1 VKEIEMRMFLTP
13 VVAVF
18 AFAAVLAAGLTSCG
32 PGSTP
37 EDFEWTTIDEY
48 YTPAN
53 YIEEFIKADAE
64 QKEILPVYLRSYG
77 KDPAILKRFRGTNF
91 ARPNE
96 AALNMAFRGLGDWL
110 LVDLK
115 YKNEK
120 DQDVQRTV
128 LYVEIG
134 GSWRVGDSGTLLK

>member
-1 VKEIEMRMFLTP
+1 MRRILTQGAT
-13 VVAVF
+13 VV

-32 PGSTP
+32 RGSSP

-53 YIEEFIKADAE
+53 YIEEFIKNDAE
-64 QKEILPVYLRSYG
+64 QKGILPVYIRSYG
-77 KDPAILKRFRGTNF
+77 RDPAMLKRFRGTNF

-96 AALNMAFRGLGDWL
+96 AALNMAYRGLGDWM

-128 LYVEIG
+128 LYVEVG

>member
-1 VKEIEMRMFLTP
+1 MRRYPIPILALTVFL
-13 VVAVF
+13 AGG
-18 AFAAVLAAGLTSCG
+18 LADCG
-32 PGSTP
+32 RGSEP

-48 YTPAN
+48 STPAN
-53 YIEEFIKADAE
+53 YIEQFIKDDAE
-64 QKEILPVYLRSYG
+64 QKGILPVYIRNYG
-77 KDPAILKRFRGTNF
+77 RDPDVLKRFRGTNF

-96 AALNMAFRGLGDWL
+96 AALNMAFRGLGDWM

-120 DQDVQRTV
+120 EKEVQRTV